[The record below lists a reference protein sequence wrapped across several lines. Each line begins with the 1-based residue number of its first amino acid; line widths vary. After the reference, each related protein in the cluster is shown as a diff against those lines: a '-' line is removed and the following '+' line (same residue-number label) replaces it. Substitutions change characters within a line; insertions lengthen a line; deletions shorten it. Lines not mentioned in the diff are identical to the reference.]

1 MFLESMYVDAAI
13 AIDKAKRSGNTSWE
27 NINEFFQECTCDRRY
42 KVWFCACTNSMSGF
56 WRVGSHKF
64 LLEFI
69 NGNIYVRPVN
79 DYNKYWEKPCYEIKR
94 LENNE
99 YVFEWQKDVLI

>member
-13 AIDKAKRSGNTSWE
+13 AIDRAKRSADTSWE
-27 NINEFFQECTCDRRY
+27 NINELFREYACDRRY
-42 KVWFCACTNSMSGF
+42 KVWFCACTNSLNGF
-56 WRVGSHKF
+56 WRVGSHEF

-79 DYNKYWEKPCYEIKR
+79 DSNKYEKMACYEIKR
-94 LENNE
+94 VGRNG
-99 YVFEWQKDVLI
+99 YVSEWQKNVLI